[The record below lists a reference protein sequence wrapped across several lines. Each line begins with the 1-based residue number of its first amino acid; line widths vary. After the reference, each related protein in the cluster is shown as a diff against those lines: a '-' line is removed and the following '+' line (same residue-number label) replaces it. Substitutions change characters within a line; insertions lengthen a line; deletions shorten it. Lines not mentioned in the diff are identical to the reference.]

1 MRERQPRSAKTKRIA
16 TLQLPLVEMIQRKL
30 IDERCS
36 LSAFAERHNV
46 SYSMLTSVMNST
58 RWVAH
63 SDKDTVVRPLAR
75 ILGVPVVTIYIKAGL
90 LDHQD
95 FALTETLE
103 TRLSEAYDAMAGDQ
117 TLMAVLPPNKETFMQ
132 WPTEARSAIALLY
145 QTFTRKE
152 LLDMVT
158 IEQTIVREGRGD
170 DGAGDRRRDAQ
181 ERTTVEG
188 DAATPAAVPASKRT
202 VKPRAVTK
210 TPKAVTAS
218 KAKPLK
224 PDEKAV
230 QVAPLSIRGVT
241 SWKNR

>member
-1 MRERQPRSAKTKRIA
+1 M
-16 TLQLPLVEMIQRKL
+16 QLPLVEMIQRKL

-36 LSAFAERHNV
+36 LSAFADRHNV

-90 LDHQD
+90 LNHQD

-117 TLMAVLPPNKETFMQ
+117 TLMAVLPANKETFMQ

-158 IEQTIVREGRGD
+158 IEQAIVREGRAD
-170 DGAGDRRRDAQ
+170 DDAVHQQPGAPERRAVENDA
-181 ERTTVEG
+181 V
-188 DAATPAAVPASKRT
+188 APVPVAKRA
-202 VKPRAVTK
+202 VKPRVVKKKSKVAAA
-210 TPKAVTAS
+210 PKE
-218 KAKPLK
+218 KPQK
-224 PDEKAV
+224 PADEKAV

>member
-1 MRERQPRSAKTKRIA
+1 
-16 TLQLPLVEMIQRKL
+16 MIQRKL
-30 IDERCS
+30 IDEGCS

-90 LDHQD
+90 LNHQD

-117 TLMAVLPPNKETFMQ
+117 TLMAVLPANKETFMQ

-158 IEQTIVREGRGD
+158 IEQAIVREGRAD
-170 DGAGDRRRDAQ
+170 DDAVHPPGAPERR
-181 ERTTVEG
+181 TVES
-188 DAATPAAVPASKRT
+188 AVASVPVAKRA
-202 VKPRAVTK
+202 VKPRAVK
-210 TPKAVTAS
+210 KKSKVVAAP
-218 KAKPLK
+218 KAKPQK
-224 PDEKAV
+224 PADEKAV

-241 SWKNR
+241 SWKKS

>member
-1 MRERQPRSAKTKRIA
+1 MRERQPRSSKTERIA
-16 TLQLPLVEMIQRKL
+16 TLQLPLVELIQRKL
-30 IDERCS
+30 IAERCS
-36 LSAFAERHNV
+36 LSAFAERHHV

-90 LDHQD
+90 LSHQD

-103 TRLSEAYDAMAGDQ
+103 TRLSEAYDTMAGDL

-132 WPTEARSAIALLY
+132 WPTEARSAITLLY

-158 IEQTIVREGRGD
+158 IEQTTKREGR
-170 DGAGDRRRDAQ
+170 A
-181 ERTTVEG
+181 EG
-188 DAATPAAVPASKRT
+188 DAVPLVPVVTRE
-202 VKPRAVTK
+202 VKPRVVT
-210 TPKAVTAS
+210 TKAKAAS
-218 KAKPLK
+218 APKAKPSKRPEEK
-224 PDEKAV
+224 PV
-230 QVAPLSIRGVT
+230 QVAPLSIKGVT